1 MPDKPILHTSVSAAL
16 LMIAREILPE
26 LDWPSTDALLA
37 RLQAGRTQA
46 YTMASRL
53 REVLAEL
60 HGKPGRPPQPDGYSE
75 DKLMPVAR
83 ATLDYLMRHPGACS
97 AHQERCCWRSHE
109 KIHLEIVRYDPPRP
123 KMVTRDRS
131 I

>member
-26 LDWPSTDALLA
+26 LGWPSTDALLA

-53 REVLAEL
+53 REVLTEL

-83 ATLDYLMRHPGACS
+83 ATLDYLMLHPGACS
-97 AHQERCCWRSHE
+97 SRQERCLR
-109 KIHLEIVRYDPPRP
+109 IPRKP
-123 KMVTRDRS
+123 ITLSV
-131 I
+131 